1 MRSTIQTAAKASA
14 KVLLRIEESNIE
26 ELAFLA
32 KSFSSMAKQLRESFA
47 TLEKTNEELEIRVD
61 RRTSELFKA
70 ADFLV
75 SVADRALY
83 AAKEKGRNCYYVLSL

>member
-1 MRSTIQTAAKASA
+1 VEGAVRVANLIQLEVQRLAISHLRSQVSDSI
-14 KVLLRIEESNIE
+14 
-26 ELAFLA
+26 
-32 KSFSSMAKQLRESFA
+32 
-47 TLEKTNEELEIRVD
+47 TLSLGISTSIPD
-61 RRTSELFKA
+61 RQIP